1 MRDGGDI
8 NGPISEGLGGL
19 ARADE
24 FFNPIFDVFEV
35 WEENCPPEDGLLWKS
50 EDWVRGRGICG
61 LPSWE
66 DEQNEILKIYI
77 PWR

>member
-1 MRDGGDI
+1 MYRCPETWIYKNMRDGGDI

-35 WEENCPPEDGLLWKS
+35 
-50 EDWVRGRGICG
+50 
-61 LPSWE
+61 
-66 DEQNEILKIYI
+66 
-77 PWR
+77 